1 MKRVAVLLRE
11 SPLTTVKT
19 SESLR
24 LALGQT
30 LSDHQVTVLY
40 LEDGAYGALNLRP
53 EIIAQPGIQNS
64 LELFPGMK
72 VRQFVEREALDTWAL
87 PLVRKDVEVVDRQ
100 AALDLIQA
108 ADVVIS
114 F

>member
-11 SPLTTVKT
+11 SPLATVKT

-40 LEDGAYGALNLRP
+40 LEDGAYGALNLR
-53 EIIAQPGIQNS
+53 G
-64 LELFPGMK
+64 
-72 VRQFVEREALDTWAL
+72 
-87 PLVRKDVEVVDRQ
+87 
-100 AALDLIQA
+100 
-108 ADVVIS
+108 
-114 F
+114 